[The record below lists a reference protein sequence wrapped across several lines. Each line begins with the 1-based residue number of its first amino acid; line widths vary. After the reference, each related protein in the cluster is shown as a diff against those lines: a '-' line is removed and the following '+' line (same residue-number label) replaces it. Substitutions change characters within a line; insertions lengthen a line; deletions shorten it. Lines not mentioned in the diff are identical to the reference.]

1 VLVSAAAPAA
11 GHRVLDLA
19 VGTGAVALLATKQ
32 GACVTACDL
41 SPRMVEL
48 GRQATAAARLAI
60 DWQEA
65 NAEALPV
72 PDGSFDIVLSSFGL
86 IFVPRPAVA
95 LAELHRVLVEGGLA
109 GFTAWTPEG
118 FMGAM
123 TGLMRRWLPP
133 SPGIAEVLDWG
144 RAAVMHERLTAA
156 GLTPT
161 RTQRQILPW
170 RFDSPRA
177 MTEFL
182 LVHSPAHQASARA
195 LGHAGR

>member
-109 GFTAWTPEG
+109 A
-118 FMGAM
+118 
-123 TGLMRRWLPP
+123 
-133 SPGIAEVLDWG
+133 
-144 RAAVMHERLTAA
+144 
-156 GLTPT
+156 
-161 RTQRQILPW
+161 
-170 RFDSPRA
+170 SPR
-177 MTEFL
+177 
-182 LVHSPAHQASARA
+182 
-195 LGHAGR
+195 GRPRDSWVR